1 MNVVNME
8 EQYIELIPDGLTR
21 GAPLREAYFLMLC
34 EKGTKKYLPV
44 LLDEE
49 EYVLLL
55 ENLQGKTSFSTHLMC
70 RVTRQFGI
78 CIENVRLYYTAHG
91 RARCDVLLDDG
102 TQQKRLACNV
112 AEGVAIALECKVPLL
127 ISQALLE
134 QLQQRQKG
142 EGQVSM
148 SITAMS
154 DQLLTEALQAAAS
167 EDKFELAAILRD
179 ELKRRRQREE
189 MYNLAANET
198 ISKTSSSEEQS

>member
-1 MNVVNME
+1 M
-8 EQYIELIPDGLTR
+8 
-21 GAPLREAYFLMLC
+21 
-34 EKGTKKYLPV
+34 
-44 LLDEE
+44 
-49 EYVLLL
+49 
-55 ENLQGKTSFSTHLMC
+55 
-70 RVTRQFGI
+70 
-78 CIENVRLYYTAHG
+78 
-91 RARCDVLLDDG
+91 
-102 TQQKRLACNV
+102 
-112 AEGVAIALECKVPLL
+112 ECKVPLL

-148 SITAMS
+148 PITAMS